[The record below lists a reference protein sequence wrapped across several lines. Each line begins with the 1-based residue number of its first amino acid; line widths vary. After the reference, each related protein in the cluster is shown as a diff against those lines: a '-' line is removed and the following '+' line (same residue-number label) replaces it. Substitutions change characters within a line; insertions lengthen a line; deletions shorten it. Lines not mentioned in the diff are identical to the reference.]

1 MTAPTIHM
9 EQPVIREG
17 AALDEAIAAMIL
29 VHGRGGDARGILP
42 LANHIGTQGVAYLAP
57 SAAGNTWYP
66 YRFVAPREQNEPHL
80 SSALEKVGA
89 VVEEAQAAGIPSN
102 KIMLLG
108 FSQGACLA
116 LEYAARNPQRYG
128 GVVALSGGLIGA
140 EDELMGYVGSLKGT
154 PVFLGC
160 SDIDSHIPLDRVHET
175 AEIFQSLGA
184 EVDERIYPGMGH
196 TINDDEVRAVRDML
210 AALL

>member
-1 MTAPTIHM
+1 MTTPTIHAD
-9 EQPVIREG
+9 QPIMQQGV
-17 AALDEAIAAMIL
+17 LLNEAKAAMVL
-29 VHGRGGDARGILP
+29 VHGRGGDATGILP
-42 LANHIGTQGVAYLAP
+42 LINHFGAEGVAYLAP

-66 YRFVAPREQNEPHL
+66 QRFIAPREANEPHL

-89 VVEEAQAAGIPSN
+89 VVEQVNDAGIPSE
-102 KIMLLG
+102 KIILLG

-116 LEYAARNPQRYG
+116 LEYAARNPQQFG
-128 GVVALSGGLIGA
+128 GVVAFSGGLIGA
-140 EDELMGYVGSLKGT
+140 DGELNGYGGSLSGT

-160 SDIDSHIPLDRVHET
+160 SDADFHIPVERVHET

-196 TINDDEVRAVRDML
+196 TINDDEVQAIREML
-210 AALL
+210 AKLV